1 MALISLGEWIDRH
14 GDQPGLGG
22 PEPYA
27 GPERRRTI
35 REVWSRIDFLHSW
48 KRFRALQG
56 VHIVLSRGCDIA
68 GTRTRLL

>member
-14 GDQPGLGG
+14 GDEPALADR
-22 PEPYA
+22 EPYT
-27 GPERRRTI
+27 GPERRRSL
-35 REVWSRIDFLHSW
+35 REVWSRIDFLGSW
-48 KRFRALQG
+48 RRFRALQG